1 MFLFERCRRSGVH
14 PDSMEMTTIA
24 MLEVYKRPTEEKTE
38 VDEGGRHNGTFPFPE

>member
-1 MFLFERCRRSGVH
+1 
-14 PDSMEMTTIA
+14 MEMTTIA